1 MRFRWPLLSMLFI
14 MALSSCDY
22 APDAGGVRFFRV
34 SVELTGTCS
43 AATLNID
50 FNEATAFTDA
60 EGNAWSAVTN
70 LSLSSSDLPYTWSAT
85 ALVDRSDPNRALYVS
100 LDCTLASGDGLT
112 ARILYE
118 ELVPDGWSSPRLLDS
133 GVAKYDDTLFP
144 APQYGSIKLSALLP
158 EP

>member
-1 MRFRWPLLSMLFI
+1 MRYRWPLLSMVFI

-43 AATLNID
+43 AASLDID
-50 FNEATAFTDA
+50 FNDAAAFTDA

-70 LSLSSSDLPYTWSAT
+70 LSLSSSVLPYTWSAT

-100 LDCTLASGDGLT
+100 LDCSLASGDAVT

-133 GVAKYDDTLFP
+133 GVVKYDDTLS
-144 APQYGSIKLSALLP
+144 ATTQYGSIGLSTLLP